1 MLLQIIDCFLSSLQD
16 GFSTSFPGTTK
27 SLFSNHFL
35 IIFSIS
41 LCHLA
46 PKPMSWVLML
56 SQQGWTVLNFLLSV
70 RHHSELPPSSC
81 SVKGM
86 QGTTSSR
93 IPFSK
98 ESDFTVWWDFEVPTI
113 WEVERKRADDSLNV
127 PDLWADID
135 RSFCVLLENSRWKIS
150 QIFEKYNS
158 FQESLWE
165 PPTLGL

>member
-1 MLLQIIDCFLSSLQD
+1 MLLQIIDCFLSSLQG

-35 IIFSIS
+35 IVFSIS

-56 SQQGWTVLNFLLSV
+56 SQQGWSVLDCLLSV

-98 ESDFTVWWDFEVPTI
+98 ESDFTVWWDWSSHNLGGREEESWWLFECARLVSRH
-113 WEVERKRADDSLNV
+113 WQELLCALGKQS
-127 PDLWADID
+127 
-135 RSFCVLLENSRWKIS
+135 LENFSNIWKI
-150 QIFEKYNS
+150 Q
-158 FQESLWE
+158 
-165 PPTLGL
+165 